1 MAKSTRS
8 FLVHV
13 ITIIRPIGP
22 VSDMPYDIDRRKNA
36 IEASWM
42 LLFLTHS
49 IQGPDEKLYTR
60 RDWIHWKAL
69 IFSIQTLAHKK
80 FAPGLEVRGFGRR
93 I

>member
-1 MAKSTRS
+1 
-8 FLVHV
+8 
-13 ITIIRPIGP
+13 
-22 VSDMPYDIDRRKNA
+22 
-36 IEASWM
+36 M